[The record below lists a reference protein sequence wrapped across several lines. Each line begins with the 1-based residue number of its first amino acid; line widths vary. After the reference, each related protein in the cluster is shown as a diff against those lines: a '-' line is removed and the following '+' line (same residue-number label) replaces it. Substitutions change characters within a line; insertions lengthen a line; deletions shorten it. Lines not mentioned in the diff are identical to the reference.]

1 MKLLFDTNVLIDIL
15 TQRKDFY
22 EASLNALLKAVE
34 NCDEIFV
41 STCAINDIMYITR
54 KSFSDSVTQKAQI
67 YDFLQAFNIV
77 SVSESDIDFAFKG
90 LMTDF
95 EDAVQASCAAKVFA
109 NYIIT
114 RNTKDYMFSP
124 VPAITPADFCPSMT
138 VL

>member
-34 NCDEIFV
+34 SSDEIFV

-54 KSFSDSVTQKAQI
+54 KSFPDSVTQKAQI

-77 SVSESDIDFAFKG
+77 SVSESDVDFAFNG

-95 EDAVQASCAAKVFA
+95 EDAIQASCATKVFSD
-109 NYIIT
+109 YIIS
-114 RNTKDYMFSP
+114 RNTKDYIASP
-124 VPAITPADFCPSMT
+124 VSAISPADF
-138 VL
+138 LRF